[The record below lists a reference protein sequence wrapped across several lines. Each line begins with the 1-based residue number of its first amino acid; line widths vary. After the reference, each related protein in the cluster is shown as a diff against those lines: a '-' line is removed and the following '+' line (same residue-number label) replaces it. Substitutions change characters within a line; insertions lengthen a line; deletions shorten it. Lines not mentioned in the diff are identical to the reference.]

1 MALISA
7 ILPEMHARVSTLL
20 ASDPGDAVTDENA
33 TIADRVFEQL
43 RQAIVEGEIPAG
55 SKISEPE
62 MAARYGIS
70 RGPLREAMRRL
81 ESTHLVER
89 RPNLGAR
96 VVSLSSDQLIE
107 IFLVREALEGM
118 AARLAAERM
127 SDEAIEELKDLMEE
141 HRRGVARD
149 FWQAYFQ
156 KEGDMDFHYRIVQG
170 SGNQRLI
177 GILCDDLYH
186 LARMYRCQ
194 FGMGGDRA
202 RDALK
207 EHELVVE
214 AISDRDGE
222 LAELLMRRHIRAS
235 RRSVEA
241 RLAAQPNVIAGE
253 TNP

>member
-1 MALISA
+1 MEA
-7 ILPEMHARVSTLL
+7 HADVQPDE
-20 ASDPGDAVTDENA
+20 AS
-33 TIADRVFEQL
+33 TIADRVFGQL
-43 RQAIVEGEIPAG
+43 RQAIVEGNIPPG

-81 ESTHLVER
+81 ESANLVER

-96 VVSLSSDQLIE
+96 VITLSSEQLLE
-107 IFLVREALEGM
+107 IYVIREALEGL

-127 SDEAIEELKDLMEE
+127 SAAAIADLKALLEQ
-141 HRRGVARD
+141 HRAEIAREY
-149 FWQAYFQ
+149 WQAFFQ

-186 LARMYRCQ
+186 LARMYRCK
-194 FGMGGDRA
+194 FGMVSNRA

-207 EHELVVE
+207 EHELIVD
-214 AISDRDGE
+214 AIAERDGE
-222 LAELLMRRHIRAS
+222 LAELMMRRHIRAS
-235 RRSVEA
+235 RRNVER
-241 RLAAQPNVIAGE
+241 RLAIE
-253 TNP
+253 TTTQQRTDP